1 MYRQIRAR
9 QIRFLGGIILTIAK
23 ELEISSARPA
33 EKSSILAVEN
43 IADTIRDM
51 NRKIPRSYLAALV
64 LGL

>member
-33 EKSSILAVEN
+33 EKSSILEVEN

-51 NRKIPRSYLAALV
+51 NSKIPRSYLAALV